1 MGSTYT
7 SSDLIGP
14 DVSIEWT
21 GTTGKVTGEIK
32 HVSGWTDFDPTNN
45 TGHFLP
51 FVLDAQYE
59 GEEIT
64 VTGSKTTK
72 ARSRYWVI
80 KVDDAKTFT
89 VSKGAETLFVLDLNS
104 ATLKGGDG

>member
-1 MGSTYT
+1 MTPPTTPGI
-7 SSDLIGP
+7 SSPL
-14 DVSIEWT
+14 E
-21 GTTGKVTGEIK
+21 
-32 HVSGWTDFDPTNN
+32 
-45 TGHFLP
+45 
-51 FVLDAQYE
+51 LDEQYE

-64 VTGSKTTK
+64 VTGSKTAK

-89 VSKGAETLFVLDLNS
+89 VSKGAETLFTLDLNS